1 MAQSER
7 DRLLANLAKKSGLH
21 GERFTADDL
30 IRLGEGNGRY
40 FKNGSENLEL
50 AIQQKN
56 STMTKEANE
65 LDADK

>member
-50 AIQQKN
+50 AI
-56 STMTKEANE
+56 
-65 LDADK
+65 